1 MSKSINT
8 LTRQLRDLNSDTRS
22 KAAMNLGE
30 MGAEEAVPSIISA
43 FKSEQNEDVRSV
55 FAETFALFG
64 HMDSVVK
71 TLISAKNNDT
81 SAKVKISAEWSLGQI
96 AKKRGHASIQELI
109 DSFGSQK

>member
-43 FKSEQNEDVRSV
+43 FKSEENEDVRSV

-71 TLISAKNNDT
+71 TLISAKLNKTMNFLRRMAGCGD
-81 SAKVKISAEWSLGQI
+81 ALG
-96 AKKRGHASIQELI
+96 ANRHRHCL
-109 DSFGSQK
+109 

>member
-1 MSKSINT
+1 MSESVNT

-30 MGAEEAVPSIISA
+30 MGAEEAVPSMISA
-43 FKSEQNEDVRSV
+43 FRDEQNEDVRSV

-71 TLISAKNNDT
+71 ILISAKNNDP
-81 SAKVKISAEWSLGQI
+81 SEKVTISAEWALKQI
-96 AKKRGHASIQELI
+96 ARKRGHASIHDFL
-109 DSFGSQK
+109 DNYNSQK